1 MAKPYQLKYFP
12 MKRIFTFLAFI
23 SLFSYRTEAQLSAT
37 RFGIAIGGDIEMPH
51 KLNEKYLLQTASN
64 SDFDANSIPFE
75 DGELVRMDCDN
86 GTFRTS
92 AAFAPAG
99 KTNTEI
105 QFSLLSID
113 GRIDMVRYELPEPGH
128 FAEVSATNKEVALEG
143 VYMFRDQTHKTFSFN
158 VGVGTNIGFSHGG
171 KVHIRS
177 YYETDP
183 DTDVP
188 ASSEEIDL
196 TYDQKN
202 SINQRLF
209 MQCGVGV
216 RFLKRMEFGISCRKG
231 LGYRASID
239 GPVKFTILKR
249 SFGMSLSYT
258 L

>member
-1 MAKPYQLKYFP
+1 
-12 MKRIFTFLAFI
+12 MKRLFTFLAFVT
-23 SLFSYRTEAQLSAT
+23 LFSYQINAQLSVT
-37 RFGIAIGGDIEMPH
+37 RIGMTVGGDIEMPH
-51 KLNEKYLLQTASN
+51 GLDENYLLRTASN
-64 SDFDANSIPFE
+64 SDFDASSIPFE

-92 AAFAPAG
+92 ISFAPAG

-105 QFSLLSID
+105 QLSLLSID

-128 FAEVSATNKEVALEG
+128 FAEVSATNEEVALEG
-143 VYMFRDQTHKTFSFN
+143 VYMFREQASRTFSFHL
-158 VGVGTNIGFSHGG
+158 GVGTNVGLSHGG

-177 YYETDP
+177 FYESDP

-188 ASSEEIDL
+188 ASTEEIDL

-209 MQCGVGV
+209 VQGGLGI
-216 RFLKRMEFGISCRKG
+216 RFLKRMEFGIMCRKG
-231 LGYRASID
+231 LGYRASFD
-239 GPVKFTILKR
+239 GPFKFTTLKR
-249 SFGMSLSYT
+249 SIGLNLSYT